1 MEMLSAKL
9 ILWEILQAK
18 TYLLNNKRKRKKKK
32 KDEKGDLQINTDQKE
47 LLP

>member
-9 ILWEILQAK
+9 ILWEILQDK
-18 TYLLNNKRKRKKKK
+18 TYLLNNKRKRKKK